1 MSSVGAS
8 LRELRVRQGVSLEEV
23 SRATRINPRYLEAL
37 EADNLG
43 ALPPPAFTRGF
54 IRAYCQVLQS
64 SADDALLLYHQ
75 QTGTPAP
82 VAGPQSGEQ
91 RLDLQS
97 RGRGP
102 VLVSFVLVVVLGIAL
117 VGLTM
122 LLQSGR
128 ETGGAVPVRQAVE
141 PSPAP
146 EPAEETEGSRPPAP
160 AAAVTEA
167 RPSQPAAAPQPS
179 AAVASPDKVSP
190 DKATPAAATA
200 ASYRLIARVSEPTWI
215 RVRMD
220 DGRATEETIPAGEVR
235 EWVSKT
241 PFVLTVGNAGGVLLE
256 LNGRPLPPL
265 GARGAVISRLVV
277 PSPQQ

>member
-37 EADNLG
+37 EADDFA
-43 ALPPPAFTRGF
+43 ALPAPAFTRGF
-54 IRAYCQVLQS
+54 IRAYCQALQS

-117 VGLTM
+117 VGMTM

-128 ETGGAVPVRQAVE
+128 ETGGTAQVRPAVE
-141 PSPAP
+141 PSPAAP
-146 EPAEETEGSRPPAP
+146 EPAEETS
-160 AAAVTEA
+160 AAGAEA
-167 RPSQPAAAPQPS
+167 RPSQPPAQAPQPS
-179 AAVASPDKVSP
+179 AAVAAPDKVMPS
-190 DKATPAAATA
+190 ASAAT
-200 ASYRLIARVSEPTWI
+200 SYRLIARVSEPTWI

>member
-23 SRATRINPRYLEAL
+23 ARATRINPRYLEAL
-37 EADNLG
+37 EADDLG
-43 ALPPPAFTRGF
+43 SLPPPAFTRGF

-64 SADDALLLYHQ
+64 PADDALLLYHQ
-75 QTGTPAP
+75 QIGTPPP

-91 RLDLQS
+91 RLDLQP
-97 RGRGP
+97 RGRGT
-102 VLVSFVLVVVLGIAL
+102 VLVSFVLVVVLGMAL

-122 LLQSGR
+122 LLQPGR
-128 ETGGAVPVRQAVE
+128 ETGGAAPAQPAVE
-141 PSPAP
+141 PSAAPEPAP
-146 EPAEETEGSRPPAP
+146 EPDAPRPAAPVSTPAP
-160 AAAVTEA
+160 EA
-167 RPSQPAAAPQPS
+167 RSAQPS
-179 AAVASPDKVSP
+179 AAPQLE
-190 DKATPAAATA
+190 PAATTPEKA
-200 ASYRLIARVSEPTWI
+200 APVGAAAYRLIARVSEPTWI

-241 PFVLTVGNAGGVLLE
+241 PFVLTVGNAGGVMLE

>member
-23 SRATRINPRYLEAL
+23 ARATRINPRYLEAL
-37 EADNLG
+37 EADDFA
-43 ALPPPAFTRGF
+43 ALPAPAFTRGF

-64 SADDALLLYHQ
+64 PADDALLLYHQ
-75 QTGTPAP
+75 QTGAPAP
-82 VAGPQSGEQ
+82 VATPQSGEQ
-91 RLDLQS
+91 RIDLKT
-97 RGRGP
+97 RGRGT
-102 VLVSFVLVVVLGIAL
+102 VLVSFVLVVVLGMAL
-117 VGLTM
+117 IGLTM
-122 LLQSGR
+122 LLQPGR
-128 ETGGAVPVRQAVE
+128 ETGGVAPVPSVVE

-146 EPAEETEGSRPPAP
+146 ESAPETDAARPPAAPVIPP
-160 AAAVTEA
+160 APEA
-167 RPSQPAAAPQPS
+167 RSAQPS
-179 AAVASPDKVSP
+179 AAPQLE
-190 DKATPAAATA
+190 PAAATPDKA
-200 ASYRLIARVSEPTWI
+200 PPVSPATYRLIARVSEPTWI

-220 DGRATEETIPAGEVR
+220 DGRSTEETIPAGEVR

-241 PFVLTVGNAGGVLLE
+241 PFVLTVGNAGGVMLE

>member
-23 SRATRINPRYLEAL
+23 ARATRINPHYLEAL
-37 EADNLG
+37 EADDL
-43 ALPPPAFTRGF
+43 ASLPPPAFARGF

-64 SADDALLLYHQ
+64 PADDVLLLYHQ

-82 VAGPQSGEQ
+82 VATPQSGEQ
-91 RLDLQS
+91 RLELQG
-97 RGRGP
+97 RGRGT

-128 ETGGAVPVRQAVE
+128 ETGGAAPIPPAVE
-141 PSPAP
+141 PSRPP
-146 EPAEETEGSRPPAP
+146 EPAQETDAPRPPAP
-160 AAAVTEA
+160 VIAPVPEA
-167 RPSQPAAAPQPS
+167 RSAQPS
-179 AAVASPDKVSP
+179 AAPQLDPAAAAP
-190 DKATPAAATA
+190 DKATPGGSAA
-200 ASYRLIARVSEPTWI
+200 YRLIARVSEPTWI

-241 PFVLTVGNAGGVLLE
+241 PFVLTVGNAGGVMLE

>member
-1 MSSVGAS
+1 MSSVGAA

-23 SRATRINPRYLEAL
+23 ARATRINPRYLEAL
-37 EADNLG
+37 EADDLA
-43 ALPPPAFTRGF
+43 ALPAPAFARGF

-64 SADDALLLYHQ
+64 PAEDVLHLYHQ

-82 VAGPQSGEQ
+82 VATPQSGEQ
-91 RLDLQS
+91 RLDPQA
-97 RGRGP
+97 RGRGT
-102 VLVSFVLVVVLGIAL
+102 VLVSFVLVVVLGMAL

-122 LLQSGR
+122 VLQSGR
-128 ETGGAVPVRQAVE
+128 ESGGGTPAQPTVE
-141 PSPAP
+141 LSPAP
-146 EPAEETEGSRPPAP
+146 EPTPEPDASRPPVP
-160 AAAVTEA
+160 VIPPPPEA
-167 RPSQPAAAPQPS
+167 RAAQPSATPQLDPPAAAPEKAP
-179 AAVASPDKVSP
+179 AVSP
-190 DKATPAAATA
+190 VT
-200 ASYRLIARVSEPTWI
+200 YRLVARVSEPTWI

-220 DGRATEETIPAGEVR
+220 DGRATEETIPAGEMR

>member
-1 MSSVGAS
+1 MSSVGSS
-8 LRELRVRQGVSLEEV
+8 LRELRVRQGISLEEV

-37 EADNLG
+37 EADDFA

-64 SADDALLLYHQ
+64 SSDEALILYHE

-91 RLDLQS
+91 RLDLQA

-117 VGLTM
+117 VGVTM

-128 ETGGAVPVRQAVE
+128 DAGGAAPARQAIE
-141 PSPAP
+141 PSPAAP
-146 EPAEETEGSRPPAP
+146 EPAEQNDATRPSAP
-160 AAAVTEA
+160 AAAVPETH
-167 RPSQPAAAPQPS
+167 PSPPPAAPQPS
-179 AAVASPDKVSP
+179 AAMAAPDKVM
-190 DKATPAAATA
+190 PAASA
-200 ASYRLIARVSEPTWI
+200 AGAYRLVARVSEPTWI

-220 DGRATEETIPAGEVR
+220 DGRATEEPIPAGESR